1 MGAMAD
7 QSHRD
12 EMNAAI
18 RAQRERHAVPRS
30 IAGAEEPPVAPP
42 EPEPE
47 IEPVPEE
54 PARKGLLA
62 RLLGR

>member
-1 MGAMAD
+1 MAD
-7 QSHRD
+7 RSHRD
-12 EMNAAI
+12 EMSAAI

-30 IAGAEEPPVAPP
+30 IAGAEDPPVALP
-42 EPEPE
+42 EPEV
-47 IEPVPEE
+47 EPVPEE